1 MTNLKL
7 KHYFLFFVTFFIL
20 WFNHIPVGAIILII
34 LWQQMG
40 LYLWKNQITASNQI
54 LVLIHSIGLLP
65 LFFFL
70 GAIGSFVPIYL
81 NSQAFH
87 LFLLAATLTLIL
99 NFLIITSGF
108 SLFFDMGQQ
117 AHLREIYQKTF
128 SQLKYRKLFFFKI
141 TFVFFILQSICL
153 FLLPADYAIVLSYV
167 AAMIMA
173 RKLLELKPESFYLG
187 LIR

>member
-20 WFNHIPVGAIILII
+20 WFNHIPIGAILLII

-40 LYLWKNQITASNQI
+40 LYLWKNLITAQNQI
-54 LVLIHSIGLLP
+54 LTAIHAASLLP

-70 GAIGSFVPIYL
+70 GAIGSFVHIYFK
-81 NSQAFH
+81 SQTFH
-87 LFLLAATLTLIL
+87 LFVLATALTFIL
-99 NFLIITSGF
+99 NFLIIVSGF
-108 SLFFDMGQQ
+108 SLFFDIGKQS
-117 AHLREIYQKTF
+117 HLREIYQNTF

-141 TFVFFILQSICL
+141 TFLFSVLQFVCL

-167 AAMIMA
+167 ISMIMA

-187 LIR
+187 LTR